1 MAHDAEMIPPT
12 TDPGAERPK
21 QNTTD
26 IFERFKKK
34 LLFADETVVFF
45 KHLSILGLVGGVIGT
60 AVGSYFQYVS
70 WREEQNIARYKEDF
84 AASGALG
91 SSEFQIHRMFA

>member
-1 MAHDAEMIPPT
+1 MAHDAEMTPPT
-12 TDPGAERPK
+12 TEPGARSATAERPK
-21 QNTTD
+21 ENTTD

-60 AVGSYFQYVS
+60 GVA
-70 WREEQNIARYKEDF
+70 
-84 AASGALG
+84 
-91 SSEFQIHRMFA
+91 